1 MRTAFHAPWQSLVD
15 GGSLLASD
23 GQAERIRGTL
33 AQYIIDAAQAGE
45 IDADKLRDDALA
57 FLANVSGRKEA

>member
-1 MRTAFHAPWQSLVD
+1 MHPGNHLLMAEACWRVTGKLNTFAAPL
-15 GGSLLASD
+15 
-23 GQAERIRGTL
+23 RK
-33 AQYIIDAAQAGE
+33 YIIDAAQAGE